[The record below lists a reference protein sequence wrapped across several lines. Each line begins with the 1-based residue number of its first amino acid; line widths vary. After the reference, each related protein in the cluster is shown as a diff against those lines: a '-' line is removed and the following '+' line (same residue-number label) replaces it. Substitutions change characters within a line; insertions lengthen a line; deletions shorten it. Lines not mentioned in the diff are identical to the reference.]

1 MGAIGSME
9 SEDEE
14 EDLQPPP
21 VPAKEDE
28 LLPPPVTEILLPP
41 PEQECTGFP
50 GVCNEQPV
58 EEPPKPQKTAGIALP
73 ITEMTDDWMDD
84 GQAIGSMDSEDEE
97 EAAKFAE
104 KPVEEPPKAQKAAGI
119 ALPITEMTDD
129 W

>member
-1 MGAIGSME
+1 MD

-14 EDLQPPP
+14 EATKSEEKPVKEPPQPQKASGIALPITEMTDDWMDDREAIGSMDSEDEEDDLQPPP

-58 EEPPKPQKTAGIALP
+58 EEPP
-73 ITEMTDDWMDD
+73 
-84 GQAIGSMDSEDEE
+84 
-97 EAAKFAE
+97 
-104 KPVEEPPKAQKAAGI
+104 
-119 ALPITEMTDD
+119 
-129 W
+129 